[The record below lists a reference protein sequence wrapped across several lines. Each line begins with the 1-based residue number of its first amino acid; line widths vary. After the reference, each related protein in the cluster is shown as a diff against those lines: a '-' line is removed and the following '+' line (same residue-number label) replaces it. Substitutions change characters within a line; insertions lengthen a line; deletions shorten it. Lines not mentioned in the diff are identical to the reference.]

1 MVLSL
6 AESGADSSGRL
17 LAGVDK
23 DISEDAN
30 TRKIAEGGEGVFFFY
45 DPERAVFQSVWGIG
59 RGKVEERERGKD

>member
-30 TRKIAEGGEGVFFFY
+30 TRKIAERGEGVFFY

-59 RGKVEERERGKD
+59 RGKVEERE

>member
-30 TRKIAEGGEGVFFFY
+30 TRKIAERGEGVFFFMILNAQCF
-45 DPERAVFQSVWGIG
+45 RVSGV
-59 RGKVEERERGKD
+59 